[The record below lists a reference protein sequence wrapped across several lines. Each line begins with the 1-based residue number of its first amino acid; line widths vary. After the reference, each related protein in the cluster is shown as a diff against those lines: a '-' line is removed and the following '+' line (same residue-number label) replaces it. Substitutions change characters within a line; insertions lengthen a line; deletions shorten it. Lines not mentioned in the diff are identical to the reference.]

1 MTGPVPK
8 SGVLAIPGYQ
18 PGKARIDGVSD
29 IVKLSANENA
39 LGASPAAIAACRDA
53 AADISFYPDMRA
65 SALRMAV
72 ARKFSLDADQLIFG
86 AGSDEIF
93 ALACHAF
100 LNPGDNAVQPQY
112 GFAAWIITVQAAGGV
127 MRSAPERDFHVDVDA
142 LLDCVDART
151 RIAFIANPANPTGTA
166 IPFSEIRRLHAKL
179 PENVL
184 LVVDSAYAEF
194 ARTATGFDDGLALA
208 QQAPNVLV
216 TRTFSKLYGL
226 AALRIGWG
234 YAARSVIDAMDRI
247 RLPFNTTAPSH
258 AAAIAALADEDFA
271 ERSIAYVEDGRR
283 RLAEYLRQRGIQ
295 SIPSHANFV
304 TAVFPAEGSR
314 NAAAV
319 ERALAGRGILVRSL
333 GNYGLADALR
343 ITIGPQPAMERLY
356 AALDDILG

>member
-1 MTGPVPK
+1 MNGPVPK
-8 SGVLAIPGYQ
+8 VSVLAIPGYH
-18 PGKARIDGVSD
+18 PGKASIAGASD

-39 LGASPAAIAACRDA
+39 FGASPAALAAYRDA
-53 AADISFYPDMRA
+53 SADISLYPDMRA
-65 SALRMAV
+65 TALRQAV
-72 ARKFSLDADQLIFG
+72 AQRFSLEADQLIFG

-112 GFAAWIITVQAAGGV
+112 GFAAWIITVQAAGGE

-142 LLDCVDART
+142 ILDCVDART

-166 IPFSEIRRLHAKL
+166 IPFSEIRRLHARL

-184 LVVDSAYAEF
+184 LIVDSAYADF
-194 ARTATGFDDGLALA
+194 ARLAPLFEDGLALA
-208 QQAPNVLV
+208 KRAPNVLV
-216 TRTFSKLYGL
+216 TRTFSKLHGL

-234 YAARSVIDAMDRI
+234 YGPRPVIDAMDRI

-283 RLAEYLRQRGIQ
+283 RLADFLRQRGVQ
-295 SIPSHANFV
+295 AIPSFANFV
-304 TAVFPAEGSR
+304 TAIFPTEGSR
-314 NAAAV
+314 AAATV
-319 ERALAGRGILVRSL
+319 DEALAGRGILVRSL
-333 GNYGLADALR
+333 GNYGLPHALR
-343 ITIGPQPAMERLY
+343 ITIGADQAMQRLY
-356 AALDDILG
+356 AALDDILR